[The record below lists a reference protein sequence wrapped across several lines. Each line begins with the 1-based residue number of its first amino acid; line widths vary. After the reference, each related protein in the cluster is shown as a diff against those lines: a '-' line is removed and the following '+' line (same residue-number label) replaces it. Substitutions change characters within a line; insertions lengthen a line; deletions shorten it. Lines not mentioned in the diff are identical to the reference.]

1 MASNAASSR
10 ANGSKK
16 TSSPLWTV
24 LGLAVVQLVAARR
37 QKTSGSAAAR
47 RSAPATNRRDRGRNL
62 PAGEREKSPE
72 ARDSKAHSG
81 PEAEHKA
88 ETEKHR
94 GRAAETPGEIPS
106 LGWKDILWRTYE
118 EMDKD
123 RILAVAA
130 GVTYF
135 GLLALFPAIT
145 ALVSMYGL
153 FADPATINDHLA
165 AMSGFLPGGAMDM
178 IGDQVKRLTQQGQG
192 ALGFAFFFGLAVAL
206 WSANAGMKAMFDA
219 LNVAYDEEEKR
230 GFIALNLRSLTF
242 TFGAILFILLALGG
256 IVVVPIVLEFFGL
269 GEAVEWILW
278 IARWPVLLLII
289 VLGLAIL
296 YRYGPSRDEVEWKW
310 ITPGSII
317 AAVVWIVGSMLF
329 SWYVANFGN
338 YNETYGSL
346 GAAIGFMTWLWLS
359 TTIVL
364 VGAELNAE
372 IEHQTAKDT
381 TKGPPQPMGARGAQ
395 VADSL
400 GEAKA

>member
-1 MASNAASSR
+1 
-10 ANGSKK
+10 
-16 TSSPLWTV
+16 
-24 LGLAVVQLVAARR
+24 VQLVAARR
-37 QKTSGSAAAR
+37 KASGP
-47 RSAPATNRRDRGRNL
+47 APAPRSGRAPERQRTGKRSQASQ
-62 PAGEREKSPE
+62 PAEREKSPE
-72 ARDSKAHSG
+72 AKDSNAHSG
-81 PEAEHKA
+81 PEAERVA

-94 GRAAETPGEIPS
+94 GRDAETPTEIPT

-153 FADPATINDHLA
+153 FTDPLTISDHLTA
-165 AMSGFLPGGAMDM
+165 LSGLLPGGAVDM
-178 IGDQVKRLTQQGQG
+178 IGDQVKRITEQGQG
-192 ALGFAFFFGLAVAL
+192 ALGFAFFFGLALAL

-230 GFIALNLRSLTF
+230 GFFALNLRSLTF
-242 TFGAILFILLALGG
+242 TLGAILFILMALGG
-256 IVVVPIVLEFFGL
+256 IVVVPVVLEFFGL

-278 IARWPVLLLII
+278 IARWPVMVLII
-289 VLGLAIL
+289 VLGLAVL
-296 YRYGPSRDEVEWKW
+296 YRYGPSRDKVEWKW
-310 ITPGSII
+310 ITPGSIL
-317 AAVVWIVGSMLF
+317 AAIVWIVGSMLF
-329 SWYVANFGN
+329 SWYVANFAN

-346 GAAIGFMTWLWLS
+346 GAAIAFMTWLWLS

-381 TKGPPQPMGARGAQ
+381 TEGPPQPMGSRGAQ
-395 VADSL
+395 VADTL